1 LFNSL
6 ISSFSNLL
14 GNDFNDIIIL
24 FLIIMAVYWFFRY
37 NVGILVR
44 IRNSFTRLSRKME
57 LIKGSEIEN
66 AKKLDELFD
75 ASVYKPIRNI
85 WSGFY
90 EDFRNSA
97 NKEKTPDIN
106 DYFDLHTAVVIPSY
120 RKRVEIIPGMLTM
133 MGILGTF
140 LGIAAGLSGIDLTAS
155 GITAQE
161 NLGRLL
167 NIAASAFSISIA
179 AIVLSMVFQLLDRY
193 IYQSAV
199 SQVTRFI
206 SLAARKIPMA
216 NDSLNLELLIREQR
230 SQTAGLQQLDAVISS
245 RLSDFVEKNMVPSL
259 NKTFENAVRNHIAP
273 SIKTMSDMLHQISQV
288 TLDTQTKGMQIMA
301 DSFIEK
307 LNTTMGVQ
315 FQTLGGNIQGMLDRQ
330 AKAEQSINK
339 LLEELLKNADTQKVI
354 SMETG
359 AVLNVVSEYHK
370 QVKDINIVLFESM
383 EKMALFNEGL
393 RLVMESDKKSL
404 EELNEQRTAM
414 QQENKEYLEMMD
426 GQVRRLMEDLTI
438 QMDAAFSRF
447 NDITSIAFDRMEK
460 SMSSTVEGMS
470 ANMKTLFD
478 SMDDQVRDIS
488 LYAKGLSEEVN
499 ELNERLESSMKEFG
513 TQMNEGVVNTLNAF
527 DGGLSEI
534 CSRLASVIND
544 VRDAIEDLPE
554 IVGAMGKN
562 GECPEEMNK

>member
-1 LFNSL
+1 MFNSL